1 MKDNI
6 TRRKCDCCG
15 KVVELQNK
23 VAKLEA
29 VNTALLEACKEF
41 VRKVDCGQARSTRS
55 YMQMK
60 AAIAKAEEVIT

>member
-1 MKDNI
+1 MKDRAMEI
-6 TRRKCDCCG
+6 ATWA
-15 KVVELQNK
+15 VELQNK